1 MDLTAFTMCKE
12 NDLPII
18 VFDMDTPGNLQK
30 VLDGAPIGTT
40 VSNPH

>member
-18 VFDMDTPGNLQK
+18 VFNFSDPECFEAVLAGDTSY
-30 VLDGAPIGTT
+30 GTI
-40 VSNPH
+40 VS